1 MFRLLRRF
9 ASRRV
14 RSRRDRALSALRKR
28 DFAVAEAELTALL
41 AAPASPG
48 ERAFL
53 SNKRGVARMGLH
65 RPDAARLDF
74 ESALAAVAT
83 FAPALTNLGNLALEA
98 GDIDGAIALY
108 EAALRSDPGYAVA
121 CLNLGVA
128 YKRSGRIEEGVR
140 SLRRA
145 QALERPKFARRFRL

>member
-9 ASRRV
+9 AFRRV
-14 RSRRDRALSALRKR
+14 RSPRDRALTALRRR
-28 DFAVAEAELTALL
+28 DFAVAEAVLTSLL
-41 AAPASPG
+41 AGPATTP

-53 SNKRGVARMGLH
+53 SNKRGVARMGLL
-65 RPDAARLDF
+65 RPDAARSDF
-74 ESALAAVAT
+74 EAALTAVAT

-108 EAALRSDPGYAVA
+108 EAALRSDPEYAVA